1 MPDRGTTVR
10 SFLESQVVGKP
21 AVIDRAVQSLESEGY
36 EFVGEL
42 KNLTYDEVIQ
52 LRVPVFAAKKLEP
65 HLKVPAARRE
75 PITKGVV
82 EAILQKFGDQLSGT
96 ISSMTPEHAFK
107 RKFPLTKVPICQI
120 PVSGGWQPSLLWHDL
135 EQPLGS
141 GRILSLIKRSKPS
154 LLILF
159 GISGSGKTRCLY
171 EIAVQQTCLYFS
183 GVCSGSPTA
192 DGSRDLLVVSETLQ
206 RLYPTGPIPVSSLK
220 TCLRAVILSRLFI
233 HCKFDDLLKPLS
245 NLTFLFKQVMHR
257 QLNYIQADPWAYLT
271 GCILTLA
278 ESAHDLPAL
287 ESVLSE
293 MLYAYTWD
301 WPIILDECQEV
312 NTYLKDRFMTGDGE
326 TGSLRR
332 SMLDTFVIALQDA
345 GFKNTVI
352 FAGTGRSLFHVAT
365 HVSETL
371 KHRASIYWYTSF
383 GEFRDGESLRQYAS
397 NVLEDCSVID
407 FERLGVLYRGRYRA
421 FVTALELY
429 ILSNPPADA
438 ATGFFLDYA
447 KKTTSMRGASASQEI
462 RGDIMDTVNRT
473 VLDDVYRF
481 FSRVPSDE
489 LAAAKALVQSV
500 VANHFFGTGKVVVLN
515 PTLSLVE
522 FGLGRLSYE
531 GHGLMQWVYQG
542 HDGIIGH
549 ADASEGCQ
557 AVEIFEPLVCRAL
570 WHYFQENSSLQH
582 IQQHHFL
589 EKAEL
594 SASATGEVYETAV
607 AEMIG
612 KHLDGK
618 CLADLFSSWNTQP
631 IPAIY
636 NNTATLVRPK
646 VDHLNLV
653 GTETE
658 DFRLIDWINSV
669 TSGQD
674 NFFTFFSTGRNKTC
688 GPDIWW
694 FLTVTQYAQPEQGDK
709 LQCAGEP
716 SSGEQADDRQSVTTF
731 IICAA
736 QMKTLQKMARGDY
749 QKAISSLDSNK
760 LFLHKKGGKKAV
772 TREEDDED
780 LTKFQPK
787 AKQHPAKLRKLNT
800 AHCQQDCVP
809 GDVPAL
815 LGVIDSTNICM
826 FVERWLIESVKICK
840 DSH

>member
-1 MPDRGTTVR
+1 MEFDADMPDRGTTVR

-383 GEFRDGESLRQYAS
+383 GEFRDG
-397 NVLEDCSVID
+397 
-407 FERLGVLYRGRYRA
+407 
-421 FVTALELY
+421 
-429 ILSNPPADA
+429 
-438 ATGFFLDYA
+438 
-447 KKTTSMRGASASQEI
+447 
-462 RGDIMDTVNRT
+462 
-473 VLDDVYRF
+473 
-481 FSRVPSDE
+481 
-489 LAAAKALVQSV
+489 
-500 VANHFFGTGKVVVLN
+500 KVVVLN

-772 TREEDDED
+772 TREEDDEGAKRVRELARFGCLKLVVTTDFVD

>member
-1 MPDRGTTVR
+1 MELDADMPDRGTTVR
-10 SFLESQVVGKP
+10 SFLESQIAGKP
-21 AVIDRAVQSLESEGY
+21 AVIDRAVQSLESKGY

-75 PITKGVV
+75 AITKGYV

-233 HCKFDDLLKPLS
+233 HRKCDDLLKPLS

-293 MLYAYTWD
+293 MLYEYTWD
-301 WPIILDECQEV
+301 WPIVLDECQEV

-383 GEFRDGESLRQYAS
+383 GEFRD
-397 NVLEDCSVID
+397 
-407 FERLGVLYRGRYRA
+407 
-421 FVTALELY
+421 
-429 ILSNPPADA
+429 
-438 ATGFFLDYA
+438 
-447 KKTTSMRGASASQEI
+447 
-462 RGDIMDTVNRT
+462 
-473 VLDDVYRF
+473 
-481 FSRVPSDE
+481 
-489 LAAAKALVQSV
+489 
-500 VANHFFGTGKVVVLN
+500 GKVVVLN

-612 KHLDGK
+612 KHLDRK

-674 NFFTFFSTGRNKTC
+674 SFFTFFSTGRNKTC

-749 QKAISSLDSNK
+749 QKAISSLDLNK

-772 TREEDDED
+772 TRKEDDEGAKRVRELARFGCLKLVVTTDFVD

-826 FVERWLIESVKICK
+826 FDERWLIESVKICK